1 MVWNGEPGLTQNIPS
16 ATMKYPYRVGV
27 RFGHS
32 LWKDRVDP
40 RYVEMHQPVRRAP
53 YQPTW
58 VPEMVP
64 GAGGMEVHYRFSKDD
79 PNPIVLTMEQ
89 AQNWREHVRAVLVG
103 KLGFRLT
110 SGRELYENGELTL
123 YEYSA
128 LPQVNKTTTQ
138 FWQMADGKWRPK
150 YKFTLRAV
158 NRVTWRVWALREH
171 MAAFRICRFLRDT
184 TCNPVYAACRRRLE
198 LEAMDLD

>member
-1 MVWNGEPGLTQNIPS
+1 ML
-16 ATMKYPYRVGV
+16 GV
-27 RFGHS
+27 RFGS
-32 LWKDRVDP
+32 LWNPWTVDS
-40 RYVEMHQPVRRAP
+40 RYVEMVPGAGGP
-53 YQPTW
+53 EPTW

-64 GAGGMEVHYRFSKDD
+64 GAGGMEVHYLISKDD
-79 PNPIVLTMEQ
+79 PSPAVLTMEQ
-89 AQNWREHVRAVLVG
+89 AQNWREHVLAVLED

-110 SGRELYENGELTL
+110 SGRELYENGKLTL
-123 YEYSA
+123 FEYSA
-128 LPQVNKTTTQ
+128 LPYVNKTCKQ
-138 FWQMADGKWRPK
+138 FWEMADGKWRPK
-150 YKFTLRAV
+150 FKWTVRMV